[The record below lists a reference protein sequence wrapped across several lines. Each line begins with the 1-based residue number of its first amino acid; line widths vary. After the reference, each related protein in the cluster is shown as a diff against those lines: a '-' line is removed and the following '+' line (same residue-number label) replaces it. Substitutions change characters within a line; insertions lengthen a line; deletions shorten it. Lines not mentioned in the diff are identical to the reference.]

1 VLVNDF
7 EGSVLQRICIL
18 CALKPLN
25 VKFPKWLT
33 HIYCIFERF
42 KKGHQTRNGETT
54 RPDSRKAQHDLLLS
68 SKDKWGKDM
77 TTLPVVS
84 SGLQQHVHAMIDTEL
99 SSVTLG
105 HFCQI
110 SVRSNACINP
120 VSLLVAVF
128 NCLVQDSFSLRHN
141 KWSSMCDK
149 NHSFLLSQV
158 QSIH

>member
-1 VLVNDF
+1 MSSAQF
-7 EGSVLQRICIL
+7 H
-18 CALKPLN
+18 
-25 VKFPKWLT
+25 LT
-33 HIYCIFERF
+33 RV
-42 KKGHQTRNGETT
+42 T
-54 RPDSRKAQHDLLLS
+54 LLLRHVTS
-68 SKDKWGKDM
+68 
-77 TTLPVVS
+77 VVS
-84 SGLQQHVHAMIDTEL
+84 SGLKQMRVHAMIDTEL

-110 SVRSNACINP
+110 SVHSNACISP

-158 QSIH
+158 GVFINILQQCVLVKLISCFTTEV